1 MNCFPA
7 GRNHGAGIDNVL
19 FLQYDSNMITHEQ
32 VKRMCLNLIF
42 PEDQQ
47 LFTVSEL
54 ARACGVSRATLI
66 RIEECGVLAPCRVNP
81 ETGYRYYNAYNAAQ
95 VGQYLLLQS
104 LGLTREEIADYYY
117 QKKDSTAFLKAQREK
132 LYRMLRVLEEL
143 EVRNRGVPGIF
154 FSYIDLPEQTCFC
167 LDAEL
172 SSPEEGERFFYKA
185 HEQCIR
191 NGFQLLGTEPLFG
204 LRSDDWRIPSAP
216 SGKPPK
222 AIACIPVEAR
232 GKNDPRLTAFPAIH
246 AFSGLAYGDYS
257 MIGELSL
264 RFWQEADARGIRPA
278 GPARFYGLVAPYTGN
293 HLSPE
298 RYCYRMVVPV

>member
-1 MNCFPA
+1 MF
-7 GRNHGAGIDNVL
+7 
-19 FLQYDSNMITHEQ
+19 
-32 VKRMCLNLIF
+32 F

-66 RIEECGVLAPCRVNP
+66 RIEECGVLTPCHINP

-104 LGLTREEIADYYY
+104 LGLTREEIAEFYY
-117 QKKDSTAFLKAQREK
+117 QKADNTAFLKAQRKK
-132 LYRMLRVLEEL
+132 LDRMQRVLEEL
-143 EVRNRGVPGIF
+143 EARNRGVLGIS

-167 LDAEL
+167 LETEL

-191 NGFQLLGTEPLFG
+191 EGFRLLGTEPLFG
-204 LRSDDWRIPSAP
+204 LHSDDWRLPSAQ
-216 SGKPPK
+216 SGMPPK
-222 AIACIPVEAR
+222 TTACIPVEAQ
-232 GKNDPRLTAFPAIH
+232 GKKDPRLTVFPAVH

-257 MIGELSL
+257 MIGALSL
-264 RFWQEADARGIRPA
+264 RFWQETEARGIRPA

-293 HLSPE
+293 HLAPE
-298 RYCYRMVVPV
+298 HYCYRMVVPV

>member
-1 MNCFPA
+1 MFFPA
-7 GRNHGAGIDNVL
+7 
-19 FLQYDSNMITHEQ
+19 
-32 VKRMCLNLIF
+32 
-42 PEDQQ
+42 DQQ

-66 RIEECGVLAPCRVNP
+66 RIEESGVLTPCRVNP
-81 ETGYRYYNAYNAAQ
+81 ETGYRYYNAYNASQ

-104 LGLTREEIADYYY
+104 LGLTREEIAEYYY
-117 QKKDSTAFLKAQREK
+117 QKTDSTAFLKVQRER
-132 LYRMLRVLEEL
+132 LDRMRRVLEEL
-143 EVRNRGVPGIF
+143 EIRSRGIHGIS

-167 LDAEL
+167 LETQL
-172 SSPEEGERFFYKA
+172 SSPEEGELFFYKA

-191 NGFQLLGTEPLFG
+191 EGFRLHGTEPLFG
-204 LRSDDWRIPSAP
+204 LSSDDWRMASAQ

-222 AIACIPVEAR
+222 TTACIPVEAQ
-232 GKNDPRLTAFPAIH
+232 GEGNPRLALFPAVH

-264 RFWQEADARGIRPA
+264 RFWQETDTKGIRPA
-278 GPARFYGLVAPYTGN
+278 GPARFYGLAAPYTGN

-298 RYCYRMVVPV
+298 HYCYRMVVPV

>member
-1 MNCFPA
+1 MF
-7 GRNHGAGIDNVL
+7 
-19 FLQYDSNMITHEQ
+19 
-32 VKRMCLNLIF
+32 F

-66 RIEECGVLAPCRVNP
+66 RIEECGVLTPCRINP

-104 LGLTREEIADYYY
+104 LGLTREEIAEYYY
-117 QKKDSTAFLKAQREK
+117 QKKDGTTFLKAQREK
-132 LYRMLRVLEEL
+132 LDRMRRVLEEL

-167 LDAEL
+167 LEAEL
-172 SSPEEGERFFYKA
+172 SSPEEGEHFFYKA

-191 NGFQLLGTEPLFG
+191 DGFRLLGAEPLFG
-204 LRSDDWRIPSAP
+204 LSSDDWRIPSVP

-222 AIACIPVEAR
+222 TTACIPVETQ
-232 GKNDPRLTAFPAIH
+232 GENDPRLKGISYNALSDGIEIRDEIAQVPWEHPGKFWRDADDSQLVTYITGEYGNFRFILTT
-246 AFSGLAYGDYS
+246 GL
-257 MIGELSL
+257 
-264 RFWQEADARGIRPA
+264 
-278 GPARFYGLVAPYTGN
+278 
-293 HLSPE
+293 
-298 RYCYRMVVPV
+298 

>member
-1 MNCFPA
+1 M
-7 GRNHGAGIDNVL
+7 
-19 FLQYDSNMITHEQ
+19 
-32 VKRMCLNLIF
+32 IF

-66 RIEECGVLAPCRVNP
+66 RIEECGVLTPCRINP

-104 LGLTREEIADYYY
+104 LGLTREEIAEYYY
-117 QKKDSTAFLKAQREK
+117 QKEGNTTFLKMQRER
-132 LYRMLRVLEEL
+132 LNQMQRILEEL
-143 EVRNRGVPGIF
+143 EARNRGVPGIF
-154 FSYIDLPEQTCFC
+154 FSCMDIPEQTCFC
-167 LDAEL
+167 LEAEL

-204 LRSDDWRIPSAP
+204 LCSDDWRIPSTSSGRP
-216 SGKPPK
+216 SK
-222 AIACIPVEAR
+222 ITACIPVKPQ
-232 GKNDPRLTAFPAIH
+232 GMNDPRFTVFPAIH

-257 MIGELSL
+257 MIGELFL
-264 RFWQEADARGIRPA
+264 RFWQEIDAREIQSTGH
-278 GPARFYGLVAPYTGN
+278 ARFYGLVAPYTGN

-298 RYCYRMVVPV
+298 YYCYRMVVPI